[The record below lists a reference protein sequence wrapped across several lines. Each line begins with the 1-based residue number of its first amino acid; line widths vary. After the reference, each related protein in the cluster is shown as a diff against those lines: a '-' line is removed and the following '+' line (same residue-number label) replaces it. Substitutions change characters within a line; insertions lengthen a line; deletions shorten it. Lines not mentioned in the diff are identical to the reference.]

1 VENVAASGEFWLVR
15 PASEGTGV
23 GVAVG
28 VDRKGGWE
36 IHPAKSTNPAIVT
49 THRRAWS
56 LFDIGV
62 HTVSTYIKKIPASD
76 TVFIMGSEFLASH
89 CLIYCLAGSLLLQAQ
104 ATVASC
110 L

>member
-28 VDRKGGWE
+28 VDGAGGWE
-36 IHPAKSTNPAIVT
+36 THPAKSTNPAIVT

-62 HTVSTYIKKIPASD
+62 HTAFTYLKRALFPAIGNGRIGWISEICSLLKIFKMQVSTDRKR
-76 TVFIMGSEFLASH
+76 
-89 CLIYCLAGSLLLQAQ
+89 
-104 ATVASC
+104 
-110 L
+110 